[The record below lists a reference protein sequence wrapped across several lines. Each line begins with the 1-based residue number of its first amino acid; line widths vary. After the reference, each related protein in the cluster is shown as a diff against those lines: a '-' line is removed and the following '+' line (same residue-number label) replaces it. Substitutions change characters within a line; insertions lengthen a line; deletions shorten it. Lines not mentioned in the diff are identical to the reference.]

1 MRVSFY
7 LRTPSAKT
15 SKVCV
20 SLSKGSLRKR
30 FALDIEFL
38 TSECNYRFL
47 KKNLNLVKKKSPY
60 YSLYSKALNDVEAL
74 LLKIEGEYEE
84 YPFTYSLNDIVR
96 TFWSKNKKPEKPIEE
111 EIHWETL
118 FDKFCSENQ
127 IHWSDGRQKHFQII
141 KKNIQSFEKSFY
153 KMDLQN
159 IDKFLNDIRSLYY
172 SDELNLNN
180 STINKKLKNI
190 KQFFNYIIENKLIVN
205 ESNRLNLK
213 PLKTIEAFKIRL
225 TSEEVQHL
233 MELDLSES
241 PEKEIIKDLFLCE
254 IFTGQR
260 FGDVNSVI
268 NRNNLIDDTL
278 TFIQQKTKIK
288 VNIPLYDEL
297 KNLIEKMLNKYPNG
311 IKICSNQHFNRQLKE
326 ICKGILLDITH
337 RWQTIHG
344 SDIIYHEKSRW
355 ELACSHL
362 GRRSFCNLALR
373 KKINLKSIMRV
384 TGHTNIKQFY
394 EYVNAHDEDLMEDF
408 KCGIF

>member
-20 SLSKGSLRKR
+20 SLSKGNLRKR

-96 TFWSKNKKPEKPIEE
+96 TFWSKNKKPEKPKEE
-111 EIHWETL
+111 ELQWVTL
-118 FDKFCSENQ
+118 FDKFFSDNQ
-127 IHWSDGRQKHFQII
+127 IHWLEGRQKHFQII

-159 IDKFLNDIRSLYY
+159 IDQFLNDIRSLYY
-172 SDELNLNN
+172 SGELHLNN
-180 STINKKLKNI
+180 STINKKIKNL
-190 KQFFNYIIENKLIVN
+190 KQFFKYLIEKKLIKN
-205 ESNRLNLK
+205 ESDKMNLK

-225 TSEEVQHL
+225 TSEELKNL
-233 MELDLSES
+233 MELDLSET
-241 PEKEIIKDLFLCE
+241 PEKDIIKDLFICE

-260 FGDVNSVI
+260 FSDINSVI
-268 NRNNLIDDTL
+268 NRNNIIDNTL
-278 TFIQQKTKIK
+278 TFIQQKSKMK
-288 VNIPLYDEL
+288 VNIPLYDDL
-297 KNLIEKMLNKYPNG
+297 KNLIEKILNKYPNG

-326 ICKGILLDITH
+326 ICKNILLKKTH

-344 SDIIYHEKSRW
+344 NEVVLHEKPRW
-355 ELACSHL
+355 ELICSHI
-362 GRRSFCNLALR
+362 GRRSFSNFALR
-373 KKINLKSIMRV
+373 KKINIKSIMRL
-384 TGHTNIKQFY
+384 TGHTDIKQFY
-394 EYVNAHDEDLMEDF
+394 EYVNAHDEDLIEDF